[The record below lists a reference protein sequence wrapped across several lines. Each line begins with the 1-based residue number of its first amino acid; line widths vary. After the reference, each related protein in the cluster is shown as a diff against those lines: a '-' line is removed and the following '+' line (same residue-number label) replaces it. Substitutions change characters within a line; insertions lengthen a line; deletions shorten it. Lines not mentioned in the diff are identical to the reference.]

1 MEEILLNFFIYSV
14 GQSYKMYNSVFS
26 SFTERQVFILA
37 QIATRI
43 TEEEKQKIE
52 KFAKEHDLT
61 LSQILRKAIKE
72 FMEKEQSK

>member
-1 MEEILLNFFIYSV
+1 MAN
-14 GQSYKMYNSVFS
+14 
-26 SFTERQVFILA
+26 
-37 QIATRI
+37 IATRI

-72 FMEKEQSK
+72 FMERE

>member
-1 MEEILLNFFIYSV
+1 MAN
-14 GQSYKMYNSVFS
+14 
-26 SFTERQVFILA
+26 
-37 QIATRI
+37 IATRI

-72 FMEKEQSK
+72 FMEKE